1 MERVEPRGT
10 FLSTEFTTFSPKG
23 RIRTPIRWPE
33 SGHVANLEVDLSRR
47 PPGPEPDATFSRNPL
62 KTWRFQVLRNQSL
75 SLKLVES
82 YPWVTLLAGAARRS
96 GITPTFRFLV
106 GGLIITP
113 FALLTI

>member
-82 YPWVTLLAGAARRS
+82 YPWLRS
-96 GITPTFRFLV
+96 DYAKLEIGNRPAWWPMLVPISRWGSCFR
-106 GGLIITP
+106 
-113 FALLTI
+113 